1 MKKYTF
7 ELNTNKNSY
16 ANSKSTDYSKIL
28 DDLIHADIMEK
39 NYYLNNPKWGTT
51 GDIYLDKMIG
61 INENNSS
68 IGLKDANAFTKAI
81 TFLSNYNKKDN
92 KTIPYIYGKT
102 YTLSDGTPIIFFDDS
117 VQIGFDLYYFKDFNK
132 PTFISGLSN
141 TIKNTIIDIYVNGL
155 KISIIK

>member
-39 NYYLNNPKWGTT
+39 NYYLNNSKWNTT

-68 IGLKDANAFTKAI
+68 IGLKDADALDRSRFVGNGCDKS
-81 TFLSNYNKKDN
+81 FLRLGVYD
-92 KTIPYIYGKT
+92 
-102 YTLSDGTPIIFFDDS
+102 TPIGQNIIEHKRTNLMKEHLHPIKKKLFFQLNNF
-117 VQIGFDLYYFKDFNK
+117 V
-132 PTFISGLSN
+132 
-141 TIKNTIIDIYVNGL
+141 KNVEML
-155 KISIIK
+155 